1 MVVKF
6 LAKKGLGLL
15 GKNKTQAIK
24 SVPPSLTKGESS
36 AVKLHKLKMAIK
48 KGSDTA
54 EDAIRTG
61 VKKFKKSIDKMKEP
75 KKWETTTTID
85 KAIAKART

>member
-1 MVVKF
+1 MV
-6 LAKKGLGLL
+6 LLRGIGIAKKGLGLL
-15 GKNKTQAIK
+15 GKNKTQTIK

-54 EDAIRTG
+54 EEKIRSG
-61 VKKFKKSIDKMKEP
+61 VKKFKKSIDKMKDP
-75 KKWETTTTID
+75 KK
-85 KAIAKART
+85 